1 MVGRPA
7 PDRDLIWVC
16 DGYTQYNSTFCSDGD
31 LITTASLYLH
41 MNWGWHELYCNPP
54 QNQTDFNGW
63 FAFDDWTI
71 TGAGVNY
78 SNLNYEVV

>member
-54 QNQTDFNGW
+54 QNQTDYPLSHGCEIHEPLPQNPFSSEPTN
-63 FAFDDWTI
+63 
-71 TGAGVNY
+71 
-78 SNLNYEVV
+78 